1 MTRLVYSCFALPNH
15 WEPSRISQALLVL
28 CQFIAAHYGE
38 GHEWYN
44 AHRNP
49 KKRVLPNPVTAE
61 ALAATFTFNMDDS
74 KPKRPIEDL
83 GHNYNVLL
91 RRHDQKYGFV
101 QVSGR
106 WGAWAKELGMP
117 NSLIITFTE
126 IDIEAD
132 RAFLAALLELAKRE
146 FQPDEIQ
153 EHVLSPMPQDPGHT
167 NSMVIFQSDGGR
179 RYRRTHPLRPGL
191 ILAC

>member
-1 MTRLVYSCFALPNH
+1 MNRLQFRFFALPNH
-15 WEPSRISQALLVL
+15 WEPTRISQALLVL
-28 CQFIAAHYGE
+28 CEFIAAHYGE

-44 AHRNP
+44 GHRNP

-74 KPKRPIEDL
+74 KPKRPIFQL
-83 GHNYNVLL
+83 GHNYNLFF
-91 RRHDQKYGFV
+91 RRVDQRYGFA
-101 QVSGR
+101 QLSGA
-106 WGAWAKELGMP
+106 WGAWSTNLGMP

-126 IDIEAD
+126 IDIEAE

-153 EHVLSPMPQDPGHT
+153 EAIDRPTPENLGHQDER
-167 NSMVIFQSDGGR
+167 VIFQSDGGR